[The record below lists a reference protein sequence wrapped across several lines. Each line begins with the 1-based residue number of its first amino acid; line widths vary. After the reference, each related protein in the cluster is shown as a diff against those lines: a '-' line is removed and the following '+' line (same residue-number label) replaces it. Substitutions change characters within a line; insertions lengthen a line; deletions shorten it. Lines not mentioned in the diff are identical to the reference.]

1 MSNFLKIPDLQP
13 DSRQLLSVSPAQFFT
28 QGDPAVIQPV
38 LNQLMH
44 ADLLPLSNPDYV
56 QQLFQVTQLL
66 QLSLQYFVHAQ
77 DTYANQAENL
87 TAQLQQHQSELIRAQ
102 NQLHVLQQ
110 QPEPEQ
116 PTPYFVYQMQQA
128 REANQIVLE
137 ENYRLK
143 KELKKLIPLIQ
154 KQKLVKC
161 QFCEKQ
167 FTGAE
172 FLSKHVERRHS
183 SSQMVPFQGK
193 QLLNDPLI
201 CEQKTERILDTQQH
215 VQHQNVNV
223 KQQQNKEQEVKR
235 ENGEERKRVKVHAV
249 DPAELQDDLFADYDK
264 IQQEFMQLKAMVDE
278 ASAGEIM

>member
-13 DSRQLLSVSPAQFFT
+13 DFRQLLSVSPAQFFT

-44 ADLLPLSNPDYV
+44 ADLLPLSHPDYV

-87 TAQLQQHQSELIRAQ
+87 TAQLQQQQSELIRAQ

-110 QPEPEQ
+110 QPEQDQ

-154 KQKLVKC
+154 RQKLVKC
-161 QFCEKQ
+161 EFCEKQ

-172 FLSKHVERRHS
+172 FLAKHVERRHS
-183 SSQMVPFQGK
+183 QQITAPFNNK
-193 QLLNDPLI
+193 QLLNDPLS
-201 CEQKTERILDTQQH
+201 EQKTERILDAQCS
-215 VQHQNVNV
+215 VQ
-223 KQQQNKEQEVKR
+223 KQNKEVKR
-235 ENGEERKRVKVHAV
+235 ENGQREERKRVNVHAV